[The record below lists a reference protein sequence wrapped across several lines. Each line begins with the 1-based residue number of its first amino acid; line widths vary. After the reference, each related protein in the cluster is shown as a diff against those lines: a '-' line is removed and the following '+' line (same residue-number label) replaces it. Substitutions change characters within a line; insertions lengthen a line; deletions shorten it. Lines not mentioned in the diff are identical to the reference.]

1 MELNF
6 KEIKNNR
13 TKRQLFRINLGDK
26 DILIK
31 LTDIWLPF
39 DCQKYNNRYY
49 LNAECI
55 KSDQNLNKIKS
66 FENAIINK
74 FNKYEKYDKLE
85 KKFIS
90 IIKERKDRIHLKC
103 MIKVIKG
110 NILINTDVDINNLK
124 EHFPNKY
131 DIVIKPE
138 ILWYDELN
146 NNYGIIY
153 YVNSIDVKL
162 NKN

>member
-13 TKRQLFRINLGDK
+13 SKRQLFRINLGEK

-31 LTDIWLPF
+31 LTDMWLPF

-49 LNAECI
+49 LNAECN

-74 FNKYEKYDKLE
+74 FNKSD

-90 IIKERKDRIHLKC
+90 IIKERKDRVHLKC
-103 MIKVIKG
+103 MIKVVKG
-110 NILINTDVDINNLK
+110 NIFININVDINNLK
-124 EHFPNKY
+124 ENFPNKY

-146 NNYGIIY
+146 NNYGIVY
-153 YVNSIDVKL
+153 YIHSIDTKDKL
-162 NKN
+162 KNQL